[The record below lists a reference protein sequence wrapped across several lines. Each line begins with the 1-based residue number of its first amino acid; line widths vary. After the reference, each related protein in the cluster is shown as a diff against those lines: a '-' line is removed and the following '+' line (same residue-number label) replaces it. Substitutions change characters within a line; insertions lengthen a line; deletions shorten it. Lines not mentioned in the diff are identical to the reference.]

1 MMSEQEYY
9 SRCEGS
15 LSEAWARAFLL
26 FMDRQDRKLAPFMV
40 SIATDE
46 DGDPIEDND
55 LRDALDACLDEMGQ
69 QSVEVVAKTI
79 FPTAIWRRAKGDR
92 KKFYEYYREYLPD
105 YVAMAPNKNSHG
117 LYFARLIGFGLDPKT
132 GNQEEHLPASKL
144 PEGGNQLEFIIQA
157 CKPGAQSMALQ
168 AVIFDPVRD
177 QVKERRGFP
186 CLQHVTFVR
195 DNDRGTL
202 SINAFY
208 ALQSFFVKAYGNWLG
223 LLRLGAF
230 VASQTNLRFER
241 LTCFAGIQQMR
252 SGCRPKSG
260 ELLDRLVDMAQ
271 NCVGQAAA
279 EANG

>member
-1 MMSEQEYY
+1 MSDQEYY
-9 SRCEGS
+9 SRNESS
-15 LSEAWARAFLL
+15 LSQAWAQAFLM
-26 FMDRQDRKLAPFMV
+26 FMERQDRKFAPFMV
-40 SIATDE
+40 SILAGRDGNPVE
-46 DGDPIEDND
+46 DRD
-55 LRDALDACLDEMGQ
+55 LRDALDACLDETGQ

-79 FPTAIWRRAKGDR
+79 FPEAIWRRVKGDR
-92 KKFYEYYREYLPD
+92 HKLYAYYREYLPD
-105 YVAMAPNKNSHG
+105 FVAMAPIKNSHG

-132 GNQEEHLPASKL
+132 GEQEEHLPAAKL
-144 PEGGNQLEFIIQA
+144 RSGGNQLEFIIKA
-157 CKPGAQSMALQ
+157 CKPGAQSTALQ

-241 LTCFAGIQQMR
+241 LNCFAGIQQMR
-252 SGCRPKSG
+252 SGCRPKPG
-260 ELLDRLVDMAQ
+260 ELLDRLIDLAQ
-271 NCVGQAAA
+271 DCVGESAV
-279 EANG
+279 GVKK